1 MQRLKNQKE
10 NSLQKHVSRK
20 TSAMKHEFKQKAD
33 ARSYVFFNEFVKP
46 KLSQKV
52 KFNLKRIECI

>member
-1 MQRLKNQKE
+1 MERLKNQKE
-10 NSLQKHVSRK
+10 NSLQKNVSRK

-33 ARSYVFFNEFVKP
+33 ARSYVYFNEFVKP

-52 KFNLKRIECI
+52 KYNLN